1 MVIYVECGL
10 LYYAY
15 YNAVI
20 FFYIPWYW
28 CMFCFLGLVY
38 GGFIYGVFFFVLL
51 GWFMCCMWLYYAYYN
66 AVTLYSLVVV
76 YVFGF
81 FLGGVGG
88 FRVAFACCHGLCIL
102 YMRILYILYMSIVL
116 YLLERTINHSCMYY

>member
-20 FFYIPWYW
+20 FFI
-28 CMFCFLGLVY
+28 FLG
-38 GGFIYGVFFFVLL
+38 IGVCFVFW
-51 GWFMCCMWLYYAYYN
+51 GWFMVYFFLFCWVGLCVVCGYITQYYN

-81 FLGGVGG
+81 FWGGLGV
-88 FRVAFACCHGLCIL
+88 
-102 YMRILYILYMSIVL
+102 S
-116 YLLERTINHSCMYY
+116 E

>member
-81 FLGGVGG
+81 FWGGWG
-88 FRVAFACCHGLCIL
+88 FQSSFCML
-102 YMRILYILYMSIVL
+102 SWIV
-116 YLLERTINHSCMYY
+116 YLVYAHLIYLVYEHRPLSS